1 MVNAA
6 FAEANGFV
14 VGDVF
19 HANIN
24 GQRRALTITGT
35 ALSPEFIYTIG
46 PGALMPDNEGYGIL
60 WMTEAS
66 VAAAFD
72 MEGAFNHLA
81 LRISAEAV
89 PEDVMDALD
98 VLLDPYGGLGAYD
111 RSSQVSDSFVSAEI
125 DQLQGMA
132 MVVPPI
138 FFAIAA
144 FLVGMVI
151 SRIVA
156 LDRAEIGLLKA
167 LGYSDIEVSIH
178 YLLLAALIAVVG
190 VAIGWSLG
198 TILARLMAWQYARFF
213 DFPYLIFRVPTLGL
227 RDVGADRAPDDDAGR
242 AARRADGRASRPRR
256 RDAAPCPADVPP
268 RAARPADD
276 GHAHAPDHDH
286 DPAQRHP
293 LAGAQLPDRRGAG
306 RGHLGDHR
314 GGVHGLLAQPHHR
327 PGLQPVLPAGRH
339 DPVRPGR
346 AAIRPARG
354 RAPARRDPG
363 GAAAVPLRHAQQRPA
378 RKTRGAG
385 GAARRRHAQPGDRR
399 GRHRDHRAAGGHPA
413 VDAAGRTSGAGR
425 WATRSRWPS

>member
-1 MVNAA
+1 LPDVLAIAGVYAAEPRVQGVDPRSARAGPEVAMGQILSWPGGDDPLLNVPVLGPAPTPQAPDDVMVNTA

-60 WMTEAS
+60 WMTEAAVS
-66 VAAAFD
+66 AAFD

-98 VLLDPYGGLGAYD
+98 VLLDPMAASGAYD

-132 MVVPPI
+132 TVVPPI

-167 LGYSDIEVSIH
+167 LGYSDIEV
-178 YLLLAALIAVVG
+178 
-190 VAIGWSLG
+190 
-198 TILARLMAWQYARFF
+198 
-213 DFPYLIFRVPTLGL
+213 
-227 RDVGADRAPDDDAGR
+227 
-242 AARRADGRASRPRR
+242 
-256 RDAAPCPADVPP
+256 
-268 RAARPADD
+268 
-276 GHAHAPDHDH
+276 
-286 DPAQRHP
+286 
-293 LAGAQLPDRRGAG
+293 
-306 RGHLGDHR
+306 
-314 GGVHGLLAQPHHR
+314 
-327 PGLQPVLPAGRH
+327 
-339 DPVRPGR
+339 
-346 AAIRPARG
+346 
-354 RAPARRDPG
+354 
-363 GAAAVPLRHAQQRPA
+363 
-378 RKTRGAG
+378 
-385 GAARRRHAQPGDRR
+385 
-399 GRHRDHRAAGGHPA
+399 
-413 VDAAGRTSGAGR
+413 
-425 WATRSRWPS
+425 